1 MRGRGHEL
9 LAHTLMLAGK
19 KDEAREAAER
29 AVAIFEAKGDVP
41 FAARARRLLD
51 EVAVSV

>member
-1 MRGRGHEL
+1 MARRL
-9 LAHTLMLAGK
+9 LAHTLALAGK

-29 AVAIFEAKGDVP
+29 AVAIFEGKGDVP